1 MGDWT
6 VGGNVGF
13 EWVIGKDK
21 FELVDGAGAGK
32 DAGVAV
38 GEMMAD
44 ASEGLVL
51 VASVERLSFCSSSKS
66 GVELVHDAHGG
77 GCEAGVVD
85 VNMGDDETVLVMSVE
100 DSGIVNRL
108 CHALHGEEVFVV
120 CGFPDAARISASCH
134 VASDLDVVG
143 ATVAVMR
150 GKVAI
155 G

>member
-1 MGDWT
+1 MLF
-6 VGGNVGF
+6 V
-13 EWVIGKDK
+13 K
-21 FELVDGAGAGK
+21 
-32 DAGVAV
+32 
-38 GEMMAD
+38 
-44 ASEGLVL
+44 VL
-51 VASVERLSFCSSSKS
+51 GPS

-85 VNMGDDETVLVMSVE
+85 VNMGDDETVLEMSVE

-150 GKVAI
+150 GEVAI

>member
-1 MGDWT
+1 MLF
-6 VGGNVGF
+6 V
-13 EWVIGKDK
+13 K
-21 FELVDGAGAGK
+21 
-32 DAGVAV
+32 
-38 GEMMAD
+38 
-44 ASEGLVL
+44 VL
-51 VASVERLSFCSSSKS
+51 GPS

-77 GCEAGVVD
+77 GCAAGVVD

-134 VASDLDVVG
+134 VASDLDAVG

-150 GKVAI
+150 GEVAI

>member
-6 VGGNVGF
+6 VGGNVEF

-51 VASVERLSFCSSSKS
+51 VVSVERLSFCSSSRS
-66 GVELVHDAHGG
+66 LAHR
-77 GCEAGVVD
+77 V
-85 VNMGDDETVLVMSVE
+85 
-100 DSGIVNRL
+100 
-108 CHALHGEEVFVV
+108 
-120 CGFPDAARISASCH
+120 
-134 VASDLDVVG
+134 
-143 ATVAVMR
+143 
-150 GKVAI
+150 
-155 G
+155 